1 MTKRFIS
8 EALKPV
14 VESFDSAAMEHGE
27 PGLPSAFT
35 WREETLAIKS
45 VVKVWRSMKE
55 DRGDKYLARHW
66 YEIEISDGR
75 RFTIYF
81 DRHAK
86 VGKPRWWLY
95 SLEE

>member
-8 EALKPV
+8 EALIPV

-35 WREETLAIKS
+35 WRDQTLQIKN
-45 VVKVWRSMKE
+45 VLKVWRTTKE
-55 DRGDKYLARHW
+55 DRGDHYLARHW
-66 YEIEISDGR
+66 YEIEAGDGR

-95 SLEE
+95 TLEE

>member
-8 EALKPV
+8 ESLTPV

-35 WREETLAIKS
+35 WRNETLTIKK
-45 VVKVWRSMKE
+45 VLKVWRSLRE

-66 YEIEISDGR
+66 YEIEDPQGR

-81 DRHAK
+81 DRQAK

-95 SLEE
+95 TLEE